1 VTDLLAVRD
10 LTVHFDTDEGVVQA
24 VDGAS
29 LQVGP
34 GEVVGLVGESGSGKS
49 VTALAILRLL
59 RPPAR
64 VLGGRIELDGRN
76 LLACSEEE
84 MRAVRGAQISMVFQS
99 PRTALNPVLPVGR
112 QIERL
117 LVQHG
122 ATAPGKARA
131 RAVEMLR
138 EVGIGEP
145 ERRARQYAHQLS
157 GGMCQ
162 RVMIAM
168 ALATN
173 PRLLIADEPTTG
185 LDVSIAAQILDLLG
199 DLGRRTGAAI
209 LLITHD
215 LGVVARR
222 CDRVVV
228 MHAGQTVEW
237 APVRA
242 LFHAPAHP
250 YTRALLRSIPRVV
263 GAGEMEPIPGWVPSL
278 LAPPPGCRFASRCAL
293 VRTECAATVPVRS
306 LDGDHRVAC
315 VAVEASS

>member
-1 VTDLLAVRD
+1 MTDLLTLED

-24 VDGAS
+24 VDGAA
-29 LQVGP
+29 LTIAP
-34 GEVVGLVGESGSGKS
+34 GAVVGLVGESGSGKS

-64 VLGGRIELDGRN
+64 VVSGRIRFDGRD
-76 LLACSEEE
+76 LFALSEEE
-84 MRAVRGAQISMVFQS
+84 MRSVRGSHISMVFQS
-99 PRTALNPVLPVGR
+99 PRTSLNPVLPVGR

-117 LVQHG
+117 LVLHG
-122 ATAPGKARA
+122 GAAPGQARE
-131 RAVEMLR
+131 RAVAMLR
-138 EVGIGEP
+138 EAGIAEP
-145 ERRARQYAHQLS
+145 DRRAGQYAHQLS

-185 LDVSIAAQILDLLG
+185 LDVSIAAQILELLR

-215 LGVVARR
+215 LGVVARL

-237 APVRA
+237 ATVRR

-250 YTRALLRSIPRVV
+250 YTRALIRSIPRVDREV
-263 GAGEMEPIPGWVPSL
+263 AMEPIPGSVPSP
-278 LAPPPGCRFASRCAL
+278 LAPPRGCRFAPRCPL
-293 VRTECAATVPVRS
+293 VRTECAAHVPVRTI
-306 LDGDHRVAC
+306 GEEHAVAC
-315 VAVEASS
+315 VAVGQ

>member
-1 VTDLLAVRD
+1 VTDLLTVQD

-29 LQVGP
+29 LRVGP

-99 PRTALNPVLPVGR
+99 PRTSLNPVLPVGR

-242 LFHAPAHP
+242 LFRAPAHP
-250 YTRALLRSIPRVV
+250 YTRALLRAIPRVV
-263 GAGEMEPIPGWVPSL
+263 GAGEMEPIPGGVPSL

-306 LDGDHRVAC
+306 LEDDHRVAC

>member
-1 VTDLLAVRD
+1 MTDLLAVRD
-10 LTVHFDTDEGVVQA
+10 LTVHFATDEGIVQA
-24 VDGAS
+24 LDGAS
-29 LQVGP
+29 LRVGP

-64 VLGGRIELDGRN
+64 VLGGRIEFDGLD
-76 LLACSEEE
+76 LQACSEEE

-99 PRTALNPVLPVGR
+99 PRTSLNPVLPVGH
-112 QIERL
+112 QIARL

-122 ATAPGKARA
+122 AIRPREARA

-263 GAGEMEPIPGWVPSL
+263 GTGEMEPIPGWVPSL
-278 LAPPPGCRFASRCAL
+278 LAPPPGCRFAPRCAL
-293 VRTECAATVPVRS
+293 VRPECRAPVPVRS
-306 LDGDHRVAC
+306 VDGDHRVAC
-315 VAVEASS
+315 VAAEAS

>member
-1 VTDLLAVRD
+1 VTDLLAVQN
-10 LTVHFDTDEGVVQA
+10 LTVHFATDEGVVQA

-29 LQVGP
+29 LRVGP

-64 VLGGRIELDGRN
+64 VMGGRIEFDGRD
-76 LLACSEEE
+76 LLGCSEEE

-99 PRTALNPVLPVGR
+99 PRTSLNPVLPVGH

-122 ATAPGKARA
+122 AVPPRAARA

-237 APVRA
+237 APVRG

-263 GAGEMEPIPGWVPSL
+263 GTGEMEPIPGWVPSL
-278 LAPPPGCRFASRCAL
+278 LAPPPGCRFAPRCAL
-293 VRTECAATVPVRS
+293 VRTECRASVPVRS
-306 LDGDHRVAC
+306 VGGEHRVAC
-315 VAVEASS
+315 VAVEAS

>member
-1 VTDLLAVRD
+1 VTPLLAVED
-10 LTVHFDTDEGVVQA
+10 LTIHFDTEDGVVHA
-24 VDGAS
+24 VDGAA
-29 LQVGP
+29 LAIGP

-64 VLGGRIELDGRN
+64 VTSGRIRFDGRD
-76 LLACSEEE
+76 LLALSEEE
-84 MRAVRGAQISMVFQS
+84 MRAVRGARISMVFQS
-99 PRTALNPVLPVGR
+99 PRTSLNPVLPVGR

-117 LVQHG
+117 LVRHRG
-122 ATAPGKARA
+122 ARPAEARA
-131 RAVEMLR
+131 QAVAMLR
-138 EVGIGEP
+138 EAGLAEP

-162 RVMIAM
+162 RVMVAM

-185 LDVSIAAQILDLLG
+185 LDVSIAAQILDLLR

-215 LGVVARR
+215 LGVVARL

-237 APVRA
+237 APVRG

-250 YTRALLRSIPRVV
+250 YTRALIRSIPRVDRAV
-263 GAGEMEPIPGWVPSL
+263 AMEPIAGVVPSL
-278 LAPPPGCRFASRCAL
+278 LAPPPGCRFASRCDL
-293 VRTECAATVPVRS
+293 VRTQCAAGAPVRTVEAE
-306 LDGDHRVAC
+306 HRVAC
-315 VAVEASS
+315 VAVAGV